1 MMGLYE
7 LGPDRVWG
15 AMLMGWIWMLVVAA
29 AIFTGIVL
37 VARAAERRAPE
48 QPVEILRK
56 RYAAGELTGEQS
68 EKMKRNV
75 A

>member
-29 AIFTGIVL
+29 AIFAGIVL
-37 VARAAERRAPE
+37 IARAAARRPSE
-48 QPVEILRK
+48 QPVDVLRK
-56 RYAAGELTGEQS
+56 RYAAGELTREQF

>member
-29 AIFTGIVL
+29 AIFAGIV
-37 VARAAERRAPE
+37 VIARAAARRPSE
-48 QPVEILRK
+48 QPVDVLRK
-56 RYAAGELTGEQS
+56 RYAAGELTSEQF
-68 EKMKRNV
+68 ETMKRNV